1 MTIIRAAEN
10 TDRAALLA
18 VVAAQDNFTA
28 EEKAVAEEVI
38 DDGLTGRDDYRTLVA
53 VDENG
58 ELAGFIS
65 FGPIP
70 MTESSFDLYWIA
82 TLPALG
88 RKGLGTQLLTAMEQE
103 LRGPGAAIYID
114 TSSTCGYD
122 RARAFYEKN
131 GYRVAARLK
140 DFYHPGDDRLIYRK
154 ELWAAG

>member
-1 MTIIRAAEN
+1 MTTTTIRLAGAS
-10 TDRAALLA
+10 DRAALLA

-53 VDENG
+53 IAENG
-58 ELAGFIS
+58 DLTGFIT

-70 MTESSFDLYWIA
+70 MTESSFDLYWVA
-82 TLPALG
+82 TLPTLG
-88 RKGLGTQLLTAMEQE
+88 RRGLGGQLLAAMETE
-103 LRGPGAAIYID
+103 LKGPGAVVYID
-114 TSSTCGYD
+114 TSSTPGYD

-154 ELWAAG
+154 EL

>member
-1 MTIIRAAEN
+1 MITIRAAESD
-10 TDRAALLA
+10 DRATLLA
-18 VVAAQDNFTA
+18 LVVVQDNFTA
-28 EEKAVAEEVI
+28 EEKTVAEEVI

-53 VDENG
+53 VDNNG
-58 ELAGFIS
+58 ELAGFIT

-103 LRGPGAAIYID
+103 LRRTGATIYID
-114 TSSTCGYD
+114 TSSTPGYT

-131 GYRVAARLK
+131 GYRVAARLP

-154 ELWAAG
+154 AL